1 MNVLLDTH
9 AVIWW
14 FNEPEKLSKRANS
27 TITNQANTVSVS
39 AASAWE
45 MAIKASLGKLQTV
58 SFVLDLSNLLQQENF
73 FEQPVTVDH
82 AVRGGLL
89 PLHHRD
95 PFDRL
100 LVAQAQS
107 LNIPIISADTILDA
121 YDIKRI
127 W

>member
-9 AVIWW
+9 VVIWW
-14 FNEPEKLSKRANS
+14 LSEPEKLSKRANS
-27 TITNQANTVSVS
+27 AITNQANTVYVS

-45 MAIKASLGKLQTV
+45 MAIKAKLGKLQTT
-58 SFVLDLSNLLQQENF
+58 SFVLDLLDLLQQENF
-73 FEQPVTVDH
+73 FEQPVTIDH

-100 LVAQAQS
+100 LVAQAQAM
-107 LNIPIISADTILDA
+107 NIPIVSADAILDA

>member
-14 FNEPEKLSKRANS
+14 FNEPEKLSKRATT
-27 TITNQANTVSVS
+27 TITNQANTVYVS
-39 AASAWE
+39 AASSWE
-45 MAIKASLGKLQTV
+45 MAIKASLGKLHTT
-58 SFVLDLSNLLQQENF
+58 SFVLDLVDLLRQENF

-107 LNIPIISADTILDA
+107 LNIPIVSADAILDA